1 MIARHLP
8 RLFAKLFCS
17 PILMETGTRMAF
29 ETMLLNVMLGEGS
42 STQSMLPIPD
52 ARKADPQ
59 QTAKRAGGILEAQGD
74 TAIIHID
81 GALDRHLDSFDL
93 ACFDATD
100 VNDVMNAA
108 RLVGNDPAIANVLLY
123 FNSPGGSVA
132 GIPETAA
139 MVQQL
144 AEKKNVF
151 AYTDGMMCSA
161 AYWIAAQCDQ
171 IFANPSARVGSIGVY
186 QAILQASDSME
197 KMGRKIET
205 IQSGKLKTAGAY
217 WKPLTADERA
227 HLQAEVDQIG
237 ADFRG
242 AVTAKRPQVQQASME
257 GQSMMGSKAVGA
269 GLIDATRPDLASVL
283 AEFRR

>member
-17 PILMETGTRMAF
+17 PILMEAGTRMAF
-29 ETMLLNVMLGEGS
+29 ETMLLQVIHGE
-42 STQSMLPIPD
+42 TPAPIPD
-52 ARKADPQ
+52 ARKTDPQ
-59 QTAKRAGGILEAQGD
+59 QTAKRAGGIMEVQGD

-100 VNDVMNAA
+100 VNDVMNAT
-108 RLVGNDPAIANVLLY
+108 RLAGNDPSIANVLLY

-132 GIPETAA
+132 GIPEAAA

-144 AEKKNVF
+144 AERKNVF

-161 AYWIAAQCDQ
+161 AYWIAAQADQ

-186 QAILQASDSME
+186 QAILDATASME

-227 HLQAEVDQIG
+227 HLQAEVNQIG
-237 ADFRG
+237 ADFRA
-242 AVTAKRPQVQQASME
+242 AVTAKRPQVEQKSME
-257 GQSMMGSKAVGA
+257 GQSMMGAKAVAA